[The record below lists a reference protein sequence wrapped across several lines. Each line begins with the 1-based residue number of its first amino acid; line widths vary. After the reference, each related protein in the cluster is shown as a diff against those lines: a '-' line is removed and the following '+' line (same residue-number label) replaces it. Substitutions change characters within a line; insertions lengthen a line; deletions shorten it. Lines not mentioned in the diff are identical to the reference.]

1 MNTTA
6 KVLGGFLVGA
16 LAGAAAG
23 LLFAPDNGKK
33 TRKRLLDE
41 SNKLTNK
48 LSDTVS
54 HSFDNARKT
63 YNEKLDQFARNGKS
77 TIDTIKTSMKA

>member
-1 MNTTA
+1 M
-6 KVLGGFLVGA
+6 GA

-41 SNKLTNK
+41 SNKLTDK

-54 HSFDNARKT
+54 HSFDSARKT
-63 YNEKLDQFARNGKS
+63 YNEKLDQFANNGKS
-77 TIDTIKTSMKA
+77 TIDTIKAGMKA

>member
-41 SNKLTNK
+41 SNKLTDK

-54 HSFDNARKT
+54 HSFDSARKT
-63 YNEKLDQFARNGKS
+63 YNEKLDQFANNGKS
-77 TIDTIKTSMKA
+77 TIDTIKAGMKA